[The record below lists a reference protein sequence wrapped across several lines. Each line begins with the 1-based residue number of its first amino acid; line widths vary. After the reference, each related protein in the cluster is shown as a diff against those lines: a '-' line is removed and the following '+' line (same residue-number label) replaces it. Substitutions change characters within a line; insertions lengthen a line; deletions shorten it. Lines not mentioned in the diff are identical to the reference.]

1 MDREKYLAP
10 HLNLP
15 GPSAVADDPT
25 EGRKAVRLNLRNN
38 VDFSDRPN
46 HRKESKLALDSWTL
60 DASVVRHK

>member
-25 EGRKAVRLNLRNN
+25 EGRKAVRLRRDLLPSHYQPRSRG
-38 VDFSDRPN
+38 FPR
-46 HRKESKLALDSWTL
+46 L
-60 DASVVRHK
+60 VVRPLLQFRYL